1 MIIKFKIRKVMLNNL
16 KAKKVINACFAI
28 SMVFLCSC
36 SASFTYN
43 NLSWLSSF
51 WVDDYID
58 LNKTQNKQLKQIIN
72 STQAWHRSTQL
83 PAYKQDIQNIK
94 ALFNTTLSI
103 DQLKEQ
109 VVFAR
114 KHWQNLLEYAHMP
127 LAELGATLSSEQ
139 REELLN
145 NIQIKI
151 NDEREEFNEQTPL
164 ERKSERLEEQFEY
177 YEQWIGKL
185 NKQQKALI
193 KSTNEQHQDSG
204 TLWLKY
210 KQNRLNAAKQVF
222 ANAEITKKEFINQL
236 STVIKERELYMSD
249 ALLKTNEANLNLY
262 INLLYELNSTLNDKQ
277 RQSVNDQFDELIET
291 LNDII
296 EN

>member
-1 MIIKFKIRKVMLNNL
+1 
-16 KAKKVINACFAI
+16 
-28 SMVFLCSC
+28 
-36 SASFTYN
+36 
-43 NLSWLSSF
+43 LSWLSSF
-51 WVDDYID
+51 WVDDYVD
-58 LNKTQNKQLKQIIN
+58 LNKKQNTQLKNIITTTQN
-72 STQAWHRSTQL
+72 WHRTTQL
-83 PAYKQDIQNIK
+83 PAYRQDIQNIK
-94 ALFNTTLSI
+94 VLFNQTLEAK
-103 DQLKEQ
+103 QLKTQ
-109 VVFAR
+109 VVLA
-114 KHWQNLLEYAHMP
+114 KQHWQNLLGYAKLP

-139 REELLN
+139 RGELLN

-193 KSTNEQHQDSG
+193 KSTNEQHQDAG
-204 TLWLKY
+204 ALWLEY

-222 ANAEITKKEFINQL
+222 KNAEITKKEVINQL
-236 STVIKERELYMSD
+236 STVIEERELYMSD
-249 ALLKTNEANLNLY
+249 ALLKSNEANLNLY
-262 INLLYELNSTLNDKQ
+262 INLLYELNLTLNDKQ